1 MIDEKDGAFI
11 GEYMLSCGG
20 QVIPPANFYQEIYE
34 VLREKKIVCIGDEV
48 QTGFGRLGE
57 TFWAFEHYKV
67 VPDILTIGKAMGNG
81 FPVAAVI
88 CHWAALRA

>member
-48 QTGFGRLGE
+48 QTGFGSLGE

-88 CHWAALRA
+88 CTKEIA

>member
-1 MIDEKDGAFI
+1 MIDETEGAFI

-34 VLREKKIVCIGDEV
+34 VLRKKKIVCIGDEV

-57 TFWAFEHYKV
+57 TFWAFEHYNV

-81 FPVAAVI
+81 FPVAAVVCTKEI
-88 CHWAALRA
+88 A